1 MPTLIIVDFFQK
13 LSIDSK
19 IKCLR
24 VHSYLYDLAH
34 PATTT
39 YGNFLQS
46 AHFFSVTGEIN
57 FITPEGCGCDKGK
70 FGLLHNTQDFLGGI

>member
-34 PATTT
+34 PAITT

-46 AHFFSVTGEIN
+46 AQFFFQSLERLTLSPPKDVVVIKVN
-57 FITPEGCGCDKGK
+57 LVYFIILKI
-70 FGLLHNTQDFLGGI
+70 F